1 MTRDKGPK
9 REFLL
14 ELLVEKIPKDLQVHI
29 PHRWWFIGDVLIA
42 SIPKQLLHLKKEIGE
57 AFLQLEPKRARVVL
71 GKIGPTKGIT
81 REPSFEYLA
90 GERNTET
97 VHKELGCKFKLD
109 AAKLTFSPGNHFERE
124 RLLNAV
130 KNDEFIIDM
139 FSCVG
144 NLSLPIAVNKSPK
157 QIIAAEINPLAFK
170 YLEENIELNKVTN
183 VMKAIKGDNRLVLK
197 EYEGKADRV
206 ISGYLHSEED
216 QIRQAIRLCKEN
228 GMLHYHVAIT
238 ARKEI
243 QTETIMN
250 IKRLIESEGRGCS
263 RMTRKRVKKYSP
275 GVEHIVLDI
284 VIN

>member
-1 MTRDKGPK
+1 MARDKGPK
-9 REFLL
+9 RE
-14 ELLVEKIPKDLQVHI
+14 LLVELLKEKIPNDLLVQI
-29 PHRWWFIGDVLIA
+29 PHRWWFIGDILIT
-42 SIPKQLLHLKKEIGE
+42 SIPKQLLPFKKEIGE
-57 AFLQLEPKRARVVL
+57 AFLELEPKRARTIL

-81 REPSFEYLA
+81 REPNFEFLA
-90 GERNTET
+90 GDRNTET
-97 VHKELGCKFKLD
+97 VHKELGCFFKID

-157 QIIAAEINPLAFK
+157 KIIAAEINPYAFK
-170 YLEENIELNKVTN
+170 YLEENIKLNKVTN
-183 VMKAIKGDNRLVLK
+183 VMQAIEGDNRVILR
-197 EYEGKADRV
+197 EFEGKADRV
-206 ISGYLHSEED
+206 ISGYLHSDED
-216 QIRQAIRLCKEN
+216 QIRQAVRLCNE
-228 GMLHYHVAIT
+228 GSMLHYHVAIT

-250 IKRLIESEGRGCS
+250 IKKIIQAEGRVCTK
-263 RMTRKRVKKYSP
+263 MIRKRVKKYSP